1 MPGSRRVP
9 VRPRRLWTF
18 SRDRLCL
25 SNGGGAVGVAFGL
38 LFSSTGLLAFAAF
51 GWSLMSVVNVTNA
64 LIQTHV
70 PDELRGRVMGVYIL
84 LFQGGTPIGALFAG
98 GLAGNISEATTVLIF
113 ASIILIVA
121 LTIHLRQPS
130 IRKYN

>member
-1 MPGSRRVP
+1 
-9 VRPRRLWTF
+9 
-18 SRDRLCL
+18 
-25 SNGGGAVGVAFGL
+25 
-38 LFSSTGLLAFAAF
+38 
-51 GWSLMSVVNVTNA
+51 MSVVNVTNA

-84 LFQGGTPIGALFAG
+84 LFQGGTPIGALLAG